1 MTVEQALQLAVTTG
15 PGLRR
20 LERLE
25 RLDAGMLLLHAL
37 GRDPHERAWLLA
49 HGTDELAPSAL
60 QNFQS
65 LCAQRQDGMPMA
77 YLLGRTEFY
86 GLPLTITPEV
96 LDPRDDTETLVD
108 WALSLMPPD
117 AALAVVDLGTG
128 SGAIALALRHERP
141 AAQVWAVDQSPAAL
155 AVARRNAEVLGLPV
169 RWLEGNWL
177 SSMPADQRFDLI
189 VSNPPYIAATDPH
202 MPALRHEP
210 RQALVSG
217 LDGLDDI
224 RTLVDQAPGHLKPGG
239 WLLLEHGHDQ
249 SAAVQALLRQ
259 AGFDQVQSRPDLAGI
274 PRCTGGHWPGVK

>member
-15 PGLRR
+15 PGLP
-20 LERLE
+20 RLE

-177 SSMPADQRFDLI
+177 SSMPANQRFDLI

-217 LDGLDDI
+217 PDGLDDI

>member
-15 PGLRR
+15 PGLR
-20 LERLE
+20 RLE

-65 LCAQRQDGMPMA
+65 LCAQRQDGVPMA

-177 SSMPADQRFDLI
+177 SSMPANQRFDLI

>member
-1 MTVEQALQLAVTTG
+1 MTVEQALHLAVTTG
-15 PGLRR
+15 PGLP
-20 LERLE
+20 RLE

-177 SSMPADQRFDLI
+177 SSMPANQRFDLI

>member
-15 PGLRR
+15 PGLP
-20 LERLE
+20 RLE

-155 AVARRNAEVLGLPV
+155 AVARRNAEVLELPV
-169 RWLEGNWL
+169 RWLQGNWL
-177 SSMPADQRFDLI
+177 SSMPANQRFDLI

-274 PRCTGGHWPGVK
+274 PRCTGGYWPGVK